1 MGSLSD
7 TAETAVGKAIFQNT
21 TYTAG
26 SPLFLCL
33 GTVADDTTFTEV
45 ANANG
50 YARLSV
56 TMNAT
61 NWPEDGVVKGRFTN
75 NIALTTVTAS
85 GSWGTPTVW
94 ALATSGTYG
103 AGSIVVY
110 GAIDASTIQ
119 PIASGQFG
127 QFPIGTLIAAVD

>member
-1 MGSLSD
+1 MGSLSN
-7 TAETAVGKAIFQNT
+7 TVETAVGQALLQGT

-26 SPLFLCL
+26 SPLFLAL

-45 ANANG
+45 ANANA

-61 NWPEDGVVKGRFTN
+61 NWPEDGTIKGKFTN
-75 NIALTTVTAS
+75 AIALTTVTAT

-94 ALATSGTYG
+94 ALTTSGTYG
-103 AGSIVVY
+103 AGTVVVY
-110 GAIDASTIQ
+110 GSIDAATQQ
-119 PIASGQFG
+119 PITNG
-127 QFPIGTLIAAVD
+127 IAANFSAGTIVVTVD

>member
-1 MGSLSD
+1 LGSLSD

-21 TYTAG
+21 TYTSG

-33 GTVADDTTFTEV
+33 GTAATETTFTEV
-45 ANANG
+45 ANSNA

-61 NWPEDGVVKGRFTN
+61 NWPEDGTIKGKFTN
-75 NIALTTVTAS
+75 GIALTTVTAT

-103 AGSIVVY
+103 GGTIVVY
-110 GAIDASTIQ
+110 GDIDPATQQ
-119 PIASGQFG
+119 PITSGQAANFAA
-127 QFPIGTLIAAVD
+127 GTIVATID